1 MKIVALTI
9 MTLTLLACTSV
20 AGTEET
26 TNCNGELG
34 EGWALGYGSGVE
46 SPYNLDSD
54 RCVEIHSV
62 WCCAF

>member
-1 MKIVALTI
+1 MKTIALI
-9 MTLTLLACTSV
+9 LMMFSLLACTSDAV
-20 AGTEET
+20 SEET